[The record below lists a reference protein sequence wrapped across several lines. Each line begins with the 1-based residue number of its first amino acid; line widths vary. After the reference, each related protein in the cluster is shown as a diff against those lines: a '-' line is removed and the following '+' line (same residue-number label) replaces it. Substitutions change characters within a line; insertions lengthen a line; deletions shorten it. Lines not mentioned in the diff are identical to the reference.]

1 MLQGDSGCL
10 PIYEVITDQ
19 PIRLLRKTPSI
30 LAGVFSVSFA
40 NGLYCVRRYRIS
52 CTL

>member
-1 MLQGDSGCL
+1 MLQGDSGCF